1 MCMHAYVYVYI
12 YVPVYMVCVQVS
24 MCVYV
29 CVHMHLCV
37 SAYMFMCV
45 CVIRAEKCHSA
56 VECSPSTHTDLGSIS
71 QACAAWLTTGG
82 CLEQAPFQALPGAN
96 LETGGDGLLQTS

>member
-1 MCMHAYVYVYI
+1 VSVCVHMSVCMHI
-12 YVPVYMVCVQVS
+12 CVCA
-24 MCVYV
+24 CVYV
-29 CVHMHLCV
+29 CV
-37 SAYMFMCV
+37 FMCV
-45 CVIRAEKCHSA
+45 CVFRAEKCHSA